1 MTATATS
8 TLLLLVGYG
17 VAIGLTTSLAV
28 YCLFQRSTR
37 VATAFGACM
46 VAVLLWSLGA
56 FGRLL
61 APTETIWYAW
71 TLVMYLGVSTTS
83 VLLFVFAVL
92 YTGRGSYLDASRVAL
107 LFAVPSASLLL
118 LATDPGH
125 DLFFAGVTEV
135 PFGNAT
141 VFTTA
146 SGPWFWVNALYS
158 YVLFGAATALLGRFA
173 ASNHR
178 VYRRQAL
185 LVLAGAAVPWAV
197 NVAYLFSFGPAF
209 PVDPTPVGFAVGGG
223 LLAYAVF
230 RVGLADL
237 TPVARSAVVEA
248 VDDAVVVVDDHDRV
262 VDLNPAAEALLDD
275 PGDAG
280 SGEVVGRP
288 VSEVAPDPLLKEG
301 EDPGVVTVEGT
312 ERWYRARELPLDGDG
327 SVLLASDLTDQMR
340 RRRQLREQ
348 TERLEEFTRVAAH
361 DLRNPLN
368 AITGY
373 VELARETDD
382 VSHLERV
389 PPAAERIETLIDDL
403 LTLGR
408 EGRVVEETAPVSLL
422 GAAQIAWENV
432 DTGAATLETA
442 DDGVLLADEARFT
455 QLLENLFRNTVEHSA
470 TSDRPAGEDTGR
482 GGEDVTVRVGALPDG
497 FFVADDGTGIPTESR
512 ADVFEYGYST
522 HGGTGLGLPVVR
534 SIAVAHGWEVAVAEA
549 ADGGARFEFT
559 GAEVR
564 EPFARGAAI
573 DAEVAEADG
582 TRRRS
587 P

>member
-8 TLLLLVGYG
+8 TFLLLVGYG
-17 VAIGLTTSLAV
+17 VAIGLATSLAI
-28 YCLFQRSTR
+28 YCLLRRSTR

-46 VAVLLWSLGA
+46 LAVLLWSLGA

-61 APTETIWYAW
+61 APTEAIWYVW
-71 TLVMYLGVSTTS
+71 TLVMYLGVSTAA

-92 YTGRGSYLDASRVAL
+92 YTGWGSHLNARRVAL
-107 LFAVPSASLLL
+107 LFVVPAASLLL
-118 LATDPGH
+118 LATDPSH
-125 DLFFAGVTEV
+125 DLFFAGVSEV
-135 PFGNAT
+135 PFGTET
-141 VFTTA
+141 VFTTE

-158 YVLFGAATALLGRFA
+158 YVLFGGATALLGRFA

-185 LVLAGAAVPWAV
+185 FVLAGAAFPWAV
-197 NVAYLFSFGPAF
+197 NVAYLFSLGPAF
-209 PVDPTPVGFAVGGG
+209 PVDPTPVGFAVGSA

-237 TPVARSAVVEA
+237 TPVARSAVVDA
-248 VDDAVVVVDDHDRV
+248 VDDAVFVLDGDDRV
-262 VDLNPAAEALLDD
+262 VDLNPAAETLLEGHEGSAS
-275 PGDAG
+275 GDA
-280 SGEVVGRP
+280 VGRP
-288 VSEVAPDPLLKEG
+288 VSEVAPDPLLAAG
-301 EDPGVVTVEGT
+301 DDPGSVTVDGT
-312 ERWYRARELPLDGDG
+312 ERWYRTRELPLEGDG
-327 SVLLASDLTDQMR
+327 SVLLASDRTDQMR

-348 TERLEEFTRVAAH
+348 TGRLEEFTRVAAH

-373 VELARETDD
+373 AELARETGD

-408 EGRVVEETAPVSLL
+408 EGRAVEETAPVSLL
-422 GAAQIAWENV
+422 GAAETAWGNV
-432 DTGAATLETA
+432 ETGGATLETV
-442 DDGVLLADEARFT
+442 DDGVVLADEPRFV
-455 QLLENLFRNTVEHSA
+455 QLLENLFRNTVEHG
-470 TSDRPAGEDTGR
+470 AGGAGR
-482 GGEDVTVRVGALPDG
+482 GEEVTVRVGALPDG

-534 SIAVAHGWEVAVAEA
+534 SIAVAHGWEVSVREA
-549 ADGGARFEFT
+549 AGGGARFEFT

-564 EPFARGAAI
+564 EPVTRGG
-573 DAEVAEADG
+573 AERAGAVGADG
-582 TRRRS
+582 PRRR
-587 P
+587 PP

>member
-8 TLLLLVGYG
+8 TFLLLVGYG
-17 VAIGLTTSLAV
+17 VAIGLATSLAI
-28 YCLFQRSTR
+28 YCLLRRSTR

-46 VAVLLWSLGA
+46 LAVLLWSLGA

-61 APTETIWYAW
+61 APTEAVWYVW
-71 TLVMYLGVSTTS
+71 TLVMYLGVSTAA

-92 YTGRGSYLDASRVAL
+92 YTGWGSHLNARRVAL
-107 LFAVPSASLLL
+107 LFVVPAASLLL
-118 LATDPGH
+118 LATDPSH
-125 DLFFAGVTEV
+125 DLFFAGVSEV
-135 PFGNAT
+135 PFGTET
-141 VFTTA
+141 VFTTE

-158 YVLFGAATALLGRFA
+158 YVLFGGATALLGRFA

-185 LVLAGAAVPWAV
+185 FVLAGAAFPWAV
-197 NVAYLFSFGPAF
+197 NVAYLFSLGPAF
-209 PVDPTPVGFAVGGG
+209 PVDPTPVGFAVGSA

-237 TPVARSAVVEA
+237 TPVARSAVV
-248 VDDAVVVVDDHDRV
+248 
-262 VDLNPAAEALLDD
+262 DLNPAAGSLLDGHESSAS
-275 PGDAG
+275 GDA
-280 SGEVVGRP
+280 VGRP
-288 VSEVAPDPLLKEG
+288 VSEVAPDPLLAAG
-301 EDPGVVTVEGT
+301 DDPGSVTVDGT
-312 ERWYRARELPLDGDG
+312 ERWYRTRELPLEGDG
-327 SVLLASDLTDQMR
+327 SVLLASDRTDQMR

-348 TERLEEFTRVAAH
+348 TGRLEEFTRVAAH

-373 VELARETDD
+373 AELARETGD

-408 EGRVVEETAPVSLL
+408 EGRAVEETAPVSLL
-422 GAAQIAWENV
+422 DAAETAWGNV
-432 DTGAATLETA
+432 ETGGATLETV
-442 DDGVLLADEARFT
+442 DDGVVLADEPRFV
-455 QLLENLFRNTVEHSA
+455 QLLENLFRNTVEHG
-470 TSDRPAGEDTGR
+470 AGGAGR
-482 GGEDVTVRVGALPDG
+482 GEEVTVRVGALPDG

-534 SIAVAHGWEVAVAEA
+534 SIAVAHGWEVSVREA
-549 ADGGARFEFT
+549 AGGGARFEFT

-564 EPFARGAAI
+564 EPVTRGG
-573 DAEVAEADG
+573 AERAGAVGADG
-582 TRRRS
+582 PRRR
-587 P
+587 PP